1 MKSLKT
7 ALFAVCFVFIA
18 TPALTQEAG
27 IPDSDLPNA
36 YLQGLS
42 GRYVGGTAGNATTYG
57 LGAANPGLSTA
68 ANDWHPM
75 ESFRLELEYAYRDRD
90 SALLTAPSV
99 DGVIGSLGTMANAR
113 VNLKVTDWLTPYVGI
128 GMGWTR
134 TEAERLAMGYT
145 DARAEHFAYQG
156 MVGLS
161 VPVGGSFSFFADGRY
176 VRGNETSFTAT
187 DDFAT
192 HGTAQ
197 TWSALA
203 GLRFTFGK

>member
-7 ALFAVCFVFIA
+7 ALFAVCFGLITA
-18 TPALTQEAG
+18 PALAQDADAV
-27 IPDSDLPNA
+27 DSELPGA
-36 YLQGLS
+36 YIQGLS
-42 GRYVGGTAGNATTYG
+42 GRYVGGGAGNATTYG
-57 LGAANPGLSTA
+57 LSANNPGLSTE
-68 ANDWHPM
+68 ANGWHPM

-99 DGVIGSLGTMANAR
+99 DGAIGSLGTMANAR

-145 DARAEHFAYQG
+145 DARAENFAYQG
-156 MVGLS
+156 VVGLS
-161 VPVGGSFSFFADGRY
+161 VPVGSSFSFFADGRY
-176 VRGNETSFTAT
+176 VRGNEPSFTAT
-187 DDFAT
+187 DDFAA

-203 GLRFTFGK
+203 GVRFTFGK

>member
-7 ALFAVCFVFIA
+7 ALFAVCFGLVTA
-18 TPALTQEAG
+18 PAPAQDAG
-27 IPDSDLPNA
+27 SADSELPSA

-42 GRYVGGTAGNATTYG
+42 GRYVGGAAGNTTTYG
-57 LGAANPGLSTA
+57 LGAANPGLSA
-68 ANDWHPM
+68 GAGDWHPM
-75 ESFRLELEYAYRDRD
+75 ESFRMELEYAYRDRD

-99 DGVIGSLGTMANAR
+99 DGAIGSLGTMAKAR

-145 DARAEHFAYQG
+145 DARAENFAYQG

-176 VRGNETSFTAT
+176 VRGSEANFAAT

-203 GLRFTFGK
+203 GVRFTFGK

>member
-1 MKSLKT
+1 MKSLKL
-7 ALFAVCFVFIA
+7 ALFAVCFGLVA
-18 TPALTQEAG
+18 APALAQDAG
-27 IPDSDLPNA
+27 VPDSELPGA

-42 GRYVGGTAGNATTYG
+42 GRYAGGPTGNATTYG
-57 LGAANPGLSTA
+57 LGGAVGDVAAG
-68 ANDWHPM
+68 NDWHPM

-99 DGVIGSLGTMANAR
+99 DGAIGSPGAMANAR
-113 VNLKVTDWLTPYVGI
+113 INMKVTDWLTPYVGI

-145 DARAEHFAYQG
+145 DARAESFAYQG
-156 MVGLS
+156 VVGLS
-161 VPVGGSFSFFADGRY
+161 VPVSGSFSFFADGRY
-176 VRGNETSFTAT
+176 VRSGEPAFAAA

>member
-7 ALFAVCFVFIA
+7 ALFAVCFGLVTA
-18 TPALTQEAG
+18 PAMAQDAG
-27 IPDSDLPNA
+27 VPDSELPSA
-36 YLQGLS
+36 YIQGLS
-42 GRYVGGTAGNATTYG
+42 GRYVGGASGNATTYG
-57 LGAANPGLSTA
+57 IDSNSSGVTSGS
-68 ANDWHPM
+68 DWHPM

-99 DGVIGSLGTMANAR
+99 DGAIGSLGTMANAR
-113 VNLKVTDWLTPYVGI
+113 VNMKVTDWLTPYVGI

-145 DARAEHFAYQG
+145 DARAESFAYQG
-156 MVGLS
+156 VVGLS
-161 VPVGGSFSFFADGRY
+161 VPVSGSFSFFADGRY
-176 VRGNETSFTAT
+176 VRGSEPSFTAT

-203 GLRFTFGK
+203 GVRFTFGK